1 MSFNLRT
8 TDGEGY
14 LDRFEDEAVA
24 LDEARRYARTFR
36 EPIKIFESEPWDET
50 DDPGTLRWTVHPDGR
65 REQGHTG
72 SRQFA

>member
-1 MSFNLRT
+1 MSFDLCT
-8 TDGEGY
+8 ADGECY

-24 LDEARRYARTFR
+24 LDAAGWYARTSR
-36 EPIKIFESEPWDET
+36 EPIKIFESEPWDEA

-65 REQGHTG
+65 REQGHLG